1 MSARL
6 GLAILLVAAVP
17 TLARAQS
24 NVEAGAWTISPLL
37 GVAFDPD
44 GDASLALAGVLDYH
58 LTPAFALEGEL
69 GHVFDTAPDNP
80 DVDASLTTAHVGI
93 LYILDFAA
101 RPYVAAGGTVLR
113 YDGAR
118 LQPWRGPD
126 LPAGRPPGGAWRLQ
140 VFQAHRQRALVLALR
155 RRRHAET
162 VGVGRRYTLRCE
174 RERNPRTALVA
185 VAGGSRPRVVVAAG
199 GRRAGRCRRYH
210 RAWVTVR

>member
-37 GVAFDPD
+37 GVADD
-44 GDASLALAGVLDYH
+44 GTRGHPLHPRFRRAALRGCRDRRRPLLD
-58 LTPAFALEGEL
+58 
-69 GHVFDTAPDNP
+69 
-80 DVDASLTTAHVGI
+80 
-93 LYILDFAA
+93 
-101 RPYVAAGGTVLR
+101 RVAAGGTVLR

-140 VFQAHRQRALVLALR
+140 VFQAQ
-155 RRRHAET
+155 
-162 VGVGRRYTLRCE
+162 
-174 RERNPRTALVA
+174 
-185 VAGGSRPRVVVAAG
+185 
-199 GRRAGRCRRYH
+199 
-210 RAWVTVR
+210 